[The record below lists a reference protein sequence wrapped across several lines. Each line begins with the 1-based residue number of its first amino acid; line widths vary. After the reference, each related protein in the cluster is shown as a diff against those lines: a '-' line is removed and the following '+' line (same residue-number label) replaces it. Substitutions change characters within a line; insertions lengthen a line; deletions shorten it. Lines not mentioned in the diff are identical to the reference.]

1 MSAFAVSTGSD
12 CGPSAGETF
21 AECSPV
27 ILPEK
32 KANASSTNPATPAR
46 EIQTALRDFG
56 GLAAGTAVLVNREAS
71 PEYAATLPLLLSRT
85 RRFKSAV
92 ISAAC

>member
-12 CGPSAGETF
+12 FGLSAGVTF
-21 AECSPV
+21 AEWRPV

-32 KANASSTNPATPAR
+32 NANASSANPATPAR
-46 EIQTALRDFG
+46 EIQRALRDFG
-56 GLAAGTAVLVNREAS
+56 GLVAGTAVLVDRDAS